1 VNLSANPNIRGL
13 TEQARAYDNTLRKTA
28 SPAGVSPNVRGL
40 TGQARTYDNTLQRTA
55 TPDGY
60 VPPPAKRPR
69 RKKSGGPDSSAAR
82 GPLARLNPR
91 SWSERGEALDKN
103 IDDEGCWP
111 RAAATGT
118 RLSPVSSPRPL
129 HREEEG
135 QCSAASLPASLMPA
149 ARSCLEGGSVGV
161 HGWTRDRLL
170 PATRS
175 QGPTTERALTPPA
188 RLRVGVASGVSQ
200 QTSTTLPV
208 WVAAEGSG
216 GAAEQN
222 APSPAPPMT
231 SVSVVE
237 RAAYRENFVLKEIV
251 LKTTKRR

>member
-1 VNLSANPNIRGL
+1 MNLSANPNIRGL

-60 VPPPAKRPR
+60 VRPPAKKPR
-69 RKKSGGPDSSAAR
+69 RNKPGAPDSIAAR

-129 HREEEG
+129 HREEG

-149 ARSCLEGGSVGV
+149 VRSCLEGGSVGV

-175 QGPTTERALTPPA
+175 QGPTTERALTPPP
-188 RLRVGVASGVSQ
+188 RLRVGAASGVSQ
-200 QTSTTLPV
+200 QTSTTHPLRG
-208 WVAAEGSG
+208 AAESRG
-216 GAAEQN
+216 GVGEQN
-222 APSPAPPMT
+222 APAPAPPMK
-231 SVSVVE
+231 SVSAAE
-237 RAAYRENFVLKEIV
+237 RAASRENSVH
-251 LKTTKRR
+251 KRTQTSV